1 MKLKPVESEMLVAAG
16 YDQKSHSMGVVFR
29 TGETYHYKNVPSF
42 IYELLMS
49 ADSKGQF
56 MHRYILNRYDY
67 ERVSPSRRS
76 REAVTTR
83 SKTVRRVRNNDS
95 ARMNRHQ
102 VGRQSPRTK

>member
-16 YDQKSHSMGVVFR
+16 YEPKSHSMVVVFR
-29 TGETYHYKNVPSF
+29 TGETYRYKNVPSF

-67 ERVSPSRRS
+67 ERVSAGRRS

-83 SKTVRRVRNNDS
+83 SKAVRRVRNNDS
-95 ARMNRHQ
+95 VRMNRK
-102 VGRQSPRTK
+102 TL